1 MKGGIK
7 KGIVSLLTFLVVAG
21 VIGFAGYFIYT
32 ELSGKNGNPA
42 IGGEAHNQNIYEINQ
57 YNSFNTFPTLGDPK
71 ILVIPVSFNDYKEVI
86 VEDLKQINKL
96 EILQSALKEEIEI
109 KAQWDNFLFKNTQ
122 LIQIRGN
129 GIYKLDLDK
138 FEVITSCNEATII
151 ADIETSVEI
160 YDIKEQTEKGWLV
173 MYDREFTSQEYSDMI
188 FKVKDKMKSE
198 MQDEANLKV
207 AKERAEEIIKTN
219 DHYVNSCNK
228 KR

>member
-1 MKGGIK
+1 MKRGLIK
-7 KGIVSLLTFLVVAG
+7 WL
-21 VIGFAGYFIYT
+21 
-32 ELSGKNGNPA
+32 
-42 IGGEAHNQNIYEINQ
+42 
-57 YNSFNTFPTLGDPK
+57 
-71 ILVIPVSFNDYKEVI
+71 ILVALFGAILVSPFTNRNKVNIQTQTPTAVQQTIDYKEII

-96 EILQSALKEEIEI
+96 EILQSNMKEEVEI
-109 KAQWDNFLFKNTQ
+109 KAKWDNFLFKNTQ

-198 MQDEANLKV
+198 MQDEENLKV
-207 AKERAEEIIKTN
+207 AKERAEEIIKTKVKEKGVFN
-219 DHYVNSCNK
+219 VK
-228 KR
+228 VIWR

>member
-1 MKGGIK
+1 MKRGLIK
-7 KGIVSLLTFLVVAG
+7 WL
-21 VIGFAGYFIYT
+21 
-32 ELSGKNGNPA
+32 
-42 IGGEAHNQNIYEINQ
+42 
-57 YNSFNTFPTLGDPK
+57 
-71 ILVIPVSFNDYKEVI
+71 ILVALFGAVLVSPFTNRNKVNIQTQTPTTVQQAVDYKEVI

-96 EILQSALKEEIEI
+96 EILQSAMKEEIEI
-109 KAQWDNFLFKNTQ
+109 KAKWDNFLFKNTQ

-198 MQDEANLKV
+198 MQEEVNLKV
-207 AKERAEEIIKTN
+207 AKERAEEIIKTKVKEKGVFN
-219 DHYVNSCNK
+219 V
-228 KR
+228 RVIWR